1 MLKKTIVLIIA
12 VVFLTAVCAPDQAQ
26 AFAILF
32 PAVGLAVVVGVL
44 AAVGGISAVT
54 DTHRYYRL
62 QGEAESGPP
71 IDQRSPETT
80 AQVAGSR

>member
-32 PAVGLAVVVGVL
+32 PAVGLAVVGVL